1 MSSTDEKAGEPK
13 PIDKEYVEIILSKGE
28 KKKEFIEDA
37 GLPAKIIY
45 FCKDCEKVVKP
56 KRIGKKFEFSCLE
69 CKGNNVAFGSE
80 TSIMNYYKNSV
91 KKSKIKS

>member
-13 PIDKEYVEIILSKGE
+13 PVDKDYVEIIRSDSKIE
-28 KKKEFIEDA
+28 KEFIQDA
-37 GLPAKIIY
+37 GIPAKIIY
-45 FCKDCEKVVKP
+45 YCKDCQKIVKP

-80 TSIMNYYKNSV
+80 KSILNYYKNTV
-91 KKSKIKS
+91 KK